1 MQLCKCWQVEHGKGI
16 CFGTREKDP
25 CSCNGDE
32 GNCDF
37 YDYIRKRKEKNYMT
51 PEDYLMQVKDID
63 LRIKSLDGELH
74 DAEAVDDTEYAEELR
89 ERIKRD
95 LVKFKEL
102 KLRIRDEIQQI
113 GDHRLSTLLTEY
125 YIRGKTWEQVAEAI
139 GLKSVKN
146 TRENLRAAALKKF
159 AACFPKYFL

>member
-1 MQLCKCWQVEHGKGI
+1 
-16 CFGTREKDP
+16 
-25 CSCNGDE
+25 
-32 GNCDF
+32 
-37 YDYIRKRKEKNYMT
+37 MT

-139 GLKSVKN
+139 GMKSVKN